1 MWINAPIDIN
11 VSKNP
16 ELSKIYFLGFAE
28 KETRVKVIEN
38 HIDELKKMLSELDKI
53 CNEGATIAGE
63 NQNNDIFYFQL
74 QTATYGRDLI
84 EFNIEWYDRLLK
96 NIKR

>member
-1 MWINAPIDIN
+1 
-11 VSKNP
+11 
-16 ELSKIYFLGFAE
+16 
-28 KETRVKVIEN
+28 
-38 HIDELKKMLSELDKI
+38 MLSELDKI